1 VHEGSSTLAAARP
14 PLRVLVTGG
23 AGFIGGHLV
32 EALLARGDAVVAL
45 DAFTADY
52 DPARKRRTAA
62 ALARAP
68 GFSLVEGDLRDPA
81 ALARALDPRPD
92 VVVHLAARAGVRA
105 SLEDPAGYCDVNLT
119 GTAQLLHAMAGAGC
133 GRLVF
138 ASSSSVYGARR
149 DPPFHED
156 DPLAPPE
163 SPYAATK
170 RAGELLCATW
180 HQRVGLQ
187 ATCLRFFTVYGPRQR
202 PDMAI
207 AAFLRRA
214 RAGLPLR
221 LFGDGSS
228 ARDYTYVDD
237 TVAGL
242 VAAVDRPL
250 GWAVVNLGNH
260 DPVQL
265 DALARAVAEAAG
277 RPLRVE
283 RAPDQPGDV
292 PLTCADLGR
301 ARSLLGY
308 APRVGLGEGLSRV
321 VAWMDAGE
329 P

>member
-1 VHEGSSTLAAARP
+1 VHDGTNTGAAPRR

-23 AGFIGGHLV
+23 AGFIGGHLCA
-32 EALLARGDAVVAL
+32 ALLARGDAVVAL

-62 ALARAP
+62 ALAQTP
-68 GFSLVEGDLRDPA
+68 GFTLVEGDLRDPA
-81 ALARALDPRPD
+81 ALGRALQAPPD
-92 VVVHLAARAGVRA
+92 VVVHLAARAGVRT
-105 SLEDPAGYCDVNLT
+105 SIEDPAGYCDVNLT
-119 GTAQLLHAMAGAGC
+119 GTARLLHEMQAAGVS
-133 GRLVF
+133 RLVF

-149 DPPFHED
+149 DAPFAED
-156 DPLAPPE
+156 DPLGPPA

-180 HQRVGLQ
+180 HQLWGLE

-214 RAGLPLR
+214 RADQPLR

-237 TVAGL
+237 TVSGI
-242 VAAVDRPL
+242 VAAVDRPQP
-250 GWAVVNLGNH
+250 WAVINLGNH
-260 DPVQL
+260 DPVPLQT
-265 DALARAVAEAAG
+265 LAEAVAAATG

-301 ARSLLGY
+301 ARHLLGY
-308 APRVGLGEGLSRV
+308 APRVGLREGLARV
-321 VAWMDAGE
+321 VGWMDAGE